1 MKKSS
6 LQPIALIIGAALTVV
21 ACKKSDTPAPQQN
34 NNADGE
40 TMAAFMKNNG
50 PAFQTFTV
58 NADAGAVI
66 TSSKGTTYTIPAGAF
81 QTKAGASVTGNV
93 TVSIKEISTPADMI
107 FSNKPTLTRDGRMLA
122 SYGEFFIRA
131 AQNNQDLKLKQDSGI
146 KVAVKAKPN
155 GQEIPM
161 WSGDSTI
168 TTSIS
173 GYNYLNVA
181 ITLSVQM
188 SVNKGIVWD
197 QLNTAGYAFFNGSNG
212 TLNFTID
219 SLVQWKNCDQ
229 IISNPSDPKTTVLGY
244 FSSHYNAQTQQSYQG
259 DQPTILFFKP
269 HNQNTLIRLYDVI
282 LNAPAG
288 YEGFYSYQQSMPIGM
303 QGTFLAMSTVNGK
316 FYADM
321 KDVTIASPT
330 GINDY
335 TTFTFDPQEVSE
347 STMVNMI
354 TSMNSK

>member
-1 MKKSS
+1 MKK
-6 LQPIALIIGAALTVV
+6 LHPLTLIIGAALTVV

-34 NNADGE
+34 NADGE
-40 TMAAFMKNNG
+40 AMAAFMKNNG
-50 PAFQTFTV
+50 PAFETFTV
-58 NADAGAVI
+58 SADAGAVI
-66 TSSKGTTYTIPAGAF
+66 TSSKGTSYTIPAGAF
-81 QTKAGASVTGNV
+81 QTKAGADVTGNV

-107 FSNKPTLTRDGRMLA
+107 FNNKPTLTRDGRLLA
-122 SYGEFFIRA
+122 SYGEFFIKA
-131 AQNNQDLKLKQDSGI
+131 AQNNQDLQLKKDSGI

-173 GYNYLNVA
+173 GYDYLNVQV
-181 ITLSVQM
+181 TLSVQM

-197 QLNTAGYAFFNGSNG
+197 QLNTGGYAFFNGSNG

-244 FSSHYNAQTQQSYQG
+244 FTSHYNAQTQQSYQG

-269 HNQNTLIRLYDVI
+269 HNQNTLIRLYDII

-288 YEGFYSYQQSMPIGM
+288 YQGFYSYQQSMPIGM
-303 QGTFLAMSTVNGK
+303 QGTFLAMSTINGK

-321 KDVTIASPT
+321 KDVTIPAPS
-330 GINDY
+330 GSNNY

-347 STMVNMI
+347 SAMVNMI
-354 TSMNSK
+354 TQMNTK

>member
-6 LQPIALIIGAALTVV
+6 LQTLALIISAALTMV

-40 TMAAFMKNNG
+40 AMAAFMKNNG
-50 PAFQTFTV
+50 PAFETFTF

-66 TSSKGTTYTIPAGAF
+66 TSSKGTTYTIRGGAF

-93 TVSIKEISTPADMI
+93 TVSIKEINSPADMI
-107 FSNKPTLTRDGRMLA
+107 FSNKPTLTRDGRLLA
-122 SYGEFFIRA
+122 SYGEFFVKA
-131 AQNNQDLKLKQDSGI
+131 AQNNQGLQLKKDSAI

-168 TTSIS
+168 STSIS
-173 GYNYLNVA
+173 GYDYLNVA
-181 ITLSVQM
+181 VTLNVQM

-197 QLNTAGYAFFNGSNG
+197 QQTTAGYALFNGSNG
-212 TLNFTID
+212 TLNFSID

-244 FSSHYNAQTQQSYQG
+244 FASHYNAQTQQSYMG

-269 HNQNTLIRLYDVI
+269 HNQNSLIRLYDVI

-303 QGTFLAMSTVNGK
+303 QGTFLAISTVNGK

-321 KDVTIASPT
+321 KDVTIPAPS
-330 GINDY
+330 GSNNY

-347 STMVNMI
+347 STMVSLI
-354 TSMNSK
+354 TSLNTK